1 MFNFLNSFRLVYETH
16 SFSLAAS
23 QLFVTQPTVSNQ
35 IRQLEAQLKTQL
47 FSRKGNSEVLPT
59 TAAKILYESTTKLLA
74 EWHATERELKIV
86 DKKRTLKLKIGAS
99 QTIAQTVLPEL
110 VDSLHQHD
118 PDLPINVSISNSDTV
133 LEKLNNHKINIGL
146 VEKPVISPSLE
157 RVSIASDELVC
168 IGTPTDVW
176 LSREPGSGIY
186 KYSEQYLLEMG
197 ISPNKVIQ
205 VNETN
210 LLIKL
215 VRQGLGQ
222 TIISKRMAP
231 NDLPITYLGPHFN
244 RLFYLLYSKIDYS
257 LDPHLKK
264 ILDTIQK
271 LSLK

>member
-59 TAAKILYESTTKLLA
+59 NAAKILYESSTKLLA
-74 EWHATERELKIV
+74 EWNVTKRTLKTI
-86 DKKRTLKLKIGAS
+86 DKKRTLRLKIGVS
-99 QTIAQTVLPEL
+99 QTIAQTILPEL
-110 VDSLHQHD
+110 LERLHRYS
-118 PDLPINVSISNSDTV
+118 PNLAINVSVSNSDTV
-133 LEKLNNHKINIGL
+133 LEKLNKHKINVGF

-197 ISPNKVIQ
+197 VSPNKVIQ

-215 VRQGLGQ
+215 VRQGVGQ
-222 TIISKRMAP
+222 TVISKRMAP
-231 NDLPITYLGPHFN
+231 NDVPITYLGPHFN
-244 RLFYLLYSKIDYS
+244 RLFYLLYSKTDYL
-257 LDPHLKK
+257 LDTQFKK
-264 ILDTIQK
+264 IIDTIQK
-271 LSLK
+271 SSLK